1 MRRDGVEP
9 TKSPGSRPGRFSCLR
24 TQSVAFVIPCTRKCP
39 VQVLHLAAGAYDQRS
54 RSRKT
59 SVPSIREAPN
69 SHEFGYI
76 GVVPIFMT
84 IRLRWPTGVNMRSAL
99 KADLDY
105 KQLQTPVTI
114 RDAGLMKA
122 SRAPALP
129 AVTKGR
135 VELPSPRGARRSER
149 RVSTSCTTW
158 PCLSV
163 TRAGFEPALPA

>member
-1 MRRDGVEP
+1 
-9 TKSPGSRPGRFSCLR
+9 
-24 TQSVAFVIPCTRKCP
+24 
-39 VQVLHLAAGAYDQRS
+39 
-54 RSRKT
+54 
-59 SVPSIREAPN
+59 
-69 SHEFGYI
+69 
-76 GVVPIFMT
+76 
-84 IRLRWPTGVNMRSAL
+84 MRSAL

-105 KQLQTPVTI
+105 KQLQAPVTI
-114 RDAGLMKA
+114 RVAGLMKA
-122 SRAPALP
+122 GRAPALP